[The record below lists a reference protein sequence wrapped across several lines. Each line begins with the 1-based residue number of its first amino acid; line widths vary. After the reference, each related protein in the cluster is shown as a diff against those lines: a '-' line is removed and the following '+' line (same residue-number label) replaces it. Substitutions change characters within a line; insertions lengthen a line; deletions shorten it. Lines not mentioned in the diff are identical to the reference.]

1 MVYFLERKKEKRKRK
16 KDVEEGYVLMLI
28 ILEKMINKGYF
39 FVFLNVLE
47 FYFIRRNNVDSCI
60 CSYDILYKM
69 IFCVSNLLI

>member
-47 FYFIRRNNVDSCI
+47 FYFIRRNNVDSYI
-60 CSYDILYKM
+60 CSYGILYKM